1 MNTNPVLNSLRN
13 ASSLLRDADR
23 ELLRPEEDSVILC
36 ACQSTKNA
44 VKGFLKTFLAENQ
57 VDNSSNSL
65 EKLLEECRRLEP
77 AFNNIQL
84 NCFDC
89 KTEEATDCY
98 CLDIN
103 TVSKC
108 FTEAKSVEEFVL
120 AGLKISREDLY
131 HS

>member
-1 MNTNPVLNSLRN
+1 MKTNPVFHSLRN
-13 ASSLLRDADR
+13 ASSLLRDADK
-23 ELLRPEEDSVILC
+23 ELLRPEEDSVMLC

-44 VKGFLKTFLAENQ
+44 VKGFLRSFLAVNL

-65 EKLLEECRRLEP
+65 EKLLEECCRLEP

-89 KTEEATDCY
+89 RTEEATDCY
-98 CLDIN
+98 CLDRN

-108 FTEAKSVEEFVL
+108 FIEAKSVEELVL
-120 AGLKISREDLY
+120 AGLKISSEDLY
-131 HS
+131 NS